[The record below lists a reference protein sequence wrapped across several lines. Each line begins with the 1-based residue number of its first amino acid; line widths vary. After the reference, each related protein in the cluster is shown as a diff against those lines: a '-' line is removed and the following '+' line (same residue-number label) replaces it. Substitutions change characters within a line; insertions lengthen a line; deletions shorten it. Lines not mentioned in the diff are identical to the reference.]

1 MSALEGQLE
10 ESHAKMSSLEAECGE
25 KRDKTDKLR
34 QEIDRLSQAQNV
46 SRV

>member
-10 ESHAKMSSLEAECGE
+10 ESRAKMSSLEAECGE
-25 KRDKTDKLR
+25 KRDLTDKLR